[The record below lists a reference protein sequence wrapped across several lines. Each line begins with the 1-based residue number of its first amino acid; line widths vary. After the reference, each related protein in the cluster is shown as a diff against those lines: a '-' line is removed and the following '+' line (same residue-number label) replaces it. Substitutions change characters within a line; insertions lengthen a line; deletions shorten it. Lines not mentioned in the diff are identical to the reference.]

1 MARGTVAYKILESH
15 LVSGKLI
22 PGEEIAIKIDQT
34 LTQDATELW
43 HTCSLR
49 RWVWIG

>member
-1 MARGTVAYKILESH
+1 MAKGTVAYKILESH

-22 PGEEIAIKIDQT
+22 PSEEIAIKIDQT
-34 LTQDATELW
+34 LTQMPPELW

-49 RWVWIG
+49 QWVWIG